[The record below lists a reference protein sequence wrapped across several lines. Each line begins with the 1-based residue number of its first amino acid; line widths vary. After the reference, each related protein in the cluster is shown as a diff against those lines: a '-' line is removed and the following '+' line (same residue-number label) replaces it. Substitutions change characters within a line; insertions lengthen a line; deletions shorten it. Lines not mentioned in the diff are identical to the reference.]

1 MGRLIINN
9 QVKNNNSKL
18 NIDDKTNIKTG
29 IVSANSDSLIRKK
42 RSEKYV
48 QNLSKLD
55 SGEVCLDNSLKDE
68 LLETIKEEFGEIE
81 MSMWPHGIVAKCYL
95 GDDYEVH
102 TLDVAQRIVMHY
114 KNGESLP
121 AELEKARNLANNK
134 NYAFVEVYSNMV
146 RVISNNGSV
155 SEIKI

>member
-29 IVSANSDSLIRKK
+29 IISTNYDNLIRKK

-48 QNLSKLD
+48 ENLSKLD
-55 SGEVCLDNSLKDE
+55 SGEVCLDNSLKDD
-68 LLETIKEEFGEIE
+68 LLKTIKEEFGEIE
-81 MSMWPHGIVAKCYL
+81 MSMWPEGIVAKCYL
-95 GDDYEVH
+95 GNDYEVH
-102 TLDVAQRIVMHY
+102 TLDVAQRIVRHY
-114 KNGESLP
+114 KINESLP
-121 AELEKARNLANNK
+121 EKLEKARNLANNK
-134 NYAFVEVYSNMV
+134 NYAFVEVYSRML